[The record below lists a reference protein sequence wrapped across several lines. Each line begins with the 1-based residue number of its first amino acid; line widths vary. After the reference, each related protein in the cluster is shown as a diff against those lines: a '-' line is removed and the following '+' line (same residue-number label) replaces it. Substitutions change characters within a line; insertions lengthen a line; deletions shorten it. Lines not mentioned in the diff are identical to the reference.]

1 MDDLDPD
8 HKVLG
13 HHLKLWS
20 DRYGVIGET
29 KGGAVP
35 LNHRWLIVTSQYH
48 PDQIWEDGPT
58 RAAISRRFKMIDL
71 QKEETLPIDLLI

>member
-1 MDDLDPD
+1 M
-8 HKVLG
+8 
-13 HHLKLWS
+13 KLWS

-48 PDQIWEDGPT
+48 PDQIWDDGAT
-58 RAAISRRFKMIDL
+58 RAAIARRFQLIDL
-71 QKEETLPIDLLI
+71 ELEDTLDPELMN